1 MSTSASAL
9 APSLATTL
17 ARPLRDPWRWITGGA
32 LVFFLL
38 FVVLPLLSLF
48 SESFVGQRSGVFGL
62 ENYLTFFGSSYFRRA
77 LFNSL
82 TIGVAGTSI
91 ALLLGVPLAYIC
103 ARNAVPGMP
112 VLRVM
117 IIMAM
122 MSPPFIGAYAWIIL
136 FGRSGLV
143 TQFGRS
149 LGLDM
154 PTIYGPGG
162 IALVTALHT
171 YPVVFMITYA
181 AFRRVDRTLEEAAQN
196 LGRDRFG
203 VLRTVTLPLVMPALL
218 TSALLVFLGIIS
230 DFGTVNLLGEGERFP
245 VLATL
250 AFALYL
256 NEIGEEPGMAAT
268 TSVVLLLIAFAVI
281 LAQRVLVAR
290 RSVVNDG
297 AQPPLRKE
305 LAGAARALVPGYV
318 FLVAV
323 VSNLALIVVL
333 TTSVLQ
339 TRGAVFRPV
348 FTLENYAG
356 ALAILSDALTNSV
369 VYSTTALA
377 AIVVAG
383 ALVGYLISRRDSAM
397 TRLLDLLVMIPYIV
411 PGTVLGI
418 GYAATFNGPY
428 IILTATAAIIILVYI
443 VRRIPYMI
451 RAAAAI
457 VLQIDPSVEEASI
470 NLGVSPLRTFLKIMV
485 PLMGPG
491 LIAGATLAWIEV
503 FNELSASIVLY
514 TAFTRTLPVA
524 TYQEVF
530 AGNFGTAA
538 ALAAMLI
545 MITAAALA
553 LFTWLGGADKDMTI

>member
-1 MSTSASAL
+1 
-9 APSLATTL
+9 
-17 ARPLRDPWRWITGGA
+17 
-32 LVFFLL
+32 
-38 FVVLPLLSLF
+38 
-48 SESFVGQRSGVFGL
+48 
-62 ENYLTFFGSSYFRRA
+62 
-77 LFNSL
+77 
-82 TIGVAGTSI
+82 
-91 ALLLGVPLAYIC
+91 
-103 ARNAVPGMP
+103 
-112 VLRVM
+112 
-117 IIMAM
+117 M

-136 FGRSGLV
+136 FGRAGLV
-143 TQFGRS
+143 TQLGRS
-149 LGLDM
+149 VGLDL

-162 IALVTALHT
+162 IALVTALST
-171 YPVVFMITYA
+171 YPIVFMIAYA

-196 LGRDRFG
+196 LGRDRWG

-218 TSALLVFLGIIS
+218 TAALLVFLGIIS

-256 NEIGEEPGMAAT
+256 NEIGEEGGMAAT

-281 LAQRVLVAR
+281 LVQRVLVAR

-297 AQPPLRKE
+297 AQPPLRKP
-305 LAGAARALVPGYV
+305 LRGAARVLVPLFVYG
-318 FLVAV
+318 VALI
-323 VSNLALIVVL
+323 SNLALIVVL
-333 TTSVLQ
+333 ATSFMQ
-339 TRGAVFRPV
+339 TRGAVFHPV
-348 FTLENYAG
+348 LTLENFAG
-356 ALAILSDALTNSV
+356 ALAILSDSLTNSV
-369 VYSTTALA
+369 VYATTALA
-377 AIVVAG
+377 GIIVAG
-383 ALVGYLISRRDSAM
+383 ALIGYLISRRDTGL
-397 TRLLDLLVMIPYIV
+397 TRGLDLLVMIPYVV

-418 GYAATFNGPY
+418 GYAATFNDAP
-428 IILTATAAIIILVYI
+428 LILVYI

-457 VLQIDPSVEEASI
+457 VLQIDSSVEEASI

-530 AGNFGTAA
+530 AGNFGPAA

-545 MITAAALA
+545 MITAGALA
-553 LFTWLGGADKDMTI
+553 LFTWLGGADKEMTI

>member
-1 MSTSASAL
+1 
-9 APSLATTL
+9 
-17 ARPLRDPWRWITGGA
+17 
-32 LVFFLL
+32 
-38 FVVLPLLSLF
+38 
-48 SESFVGQRSGVFGL
+48 
-62 ENYLTFFGSSYFRRA
+62 
-77 LFNSL
+77 
-82 TIGVAGTSI
+82 
-91 ALLLGVPLAYIC
+91 
-103 ARNAVPGMP
+103 
-112 VLRVM
+112 
-117 IIMAM
+117 
-122 MSPPFIGAYAWIIL
+122 
-136 FGRSGLV
+136 
-143 TQFGRS
+143 
-149 LGLDM
+149 
-154 PTIYGPGG
+154 
-162 IALVTALHT
+162 
-171 YPVVFMITYA
+171 
-181 AFRRVDRTLEEAAQN
+181 
-196 LGRDRFG
+196 
-203 VLRTVTLPLVMPALL
+203 MPALL

-230 DFGTVNLLGEGERFP
+230 DFGTVGLLGEGERFP

-250 AFALYL
+250 AYALYV

-268 TSVVLLLIAFAVI
+268 TSVVLLLIAFAII
-281 LAQRVLVAR
+281 LVQRVLVAR

-305 LAGAARALVPGYV
+305 LAGAARVLVPGYV
-318 FLVAV
+318 FLVAL

-333 TTSVLQ
+333 TTSLLQ
-339 TRGAVFRPV
+339 TRGAVFHPV
-348 FTLENYAG
+348 LTLENYRG
-356 ALAILSDALTNSV
+356 ALAILSDALANSV

-383 ALVGYLISRRDSAM
+383 ALVGYLISRRDNAV

-418 GYAATFNGPY
+418 GYVAIFNGPT
-428 IILTATAAIIILVYI
+428 IVLTATAAIIIIVYI

-485 PLMGPG
+485 PLMMPG

-524 TYQEVF
+524 TFQEVF